1 VHCSCWAHFSDGSSS
16 HCCLKVAAPCVIDCI
31 LLLYSTPYSC
41 IYVSHAL
48 SMPSLTRRI
57 VKHVFTQLTTLTINQ
72 PATNSRK
79 TTINC
84 PCFHLEEALQV
95 TVCTAEA
102 QRCFEWLT
110 QVEVLD
116 KHQSTPGA
124 SATARY
130 AWLRVLSHGRNS
142 NAAGKKLLKLKSKTG
157 LKALTLLIHFCSVNS
172 VRSDNF
178 HRPRPL

>member
-1 VHCSCWAHFSDGSSS
+1 MHFSCWAYFSGCSRT
-16 HCCLKVAAPCVIDCI
+16 HCSREVAAPCVIDCI

-41 IYVSHAL
+41 IYLLHAL
-48 SMPSLTRRI
+48 HMPSLTRRI
-57 VKHVFTQLTTLTINQ
+57 VKHVFTQLKTLIIYQ

-142 NAAGKKLLKLKSKTG
+142 NAAGKKLLKLKSKTD
-157 LKALTLLIHFCSVNS
+157 LKALTLLTHFCSVNS
-172 VRSDNF
+172 D
-178 HRPRPL
+178 RPRPL